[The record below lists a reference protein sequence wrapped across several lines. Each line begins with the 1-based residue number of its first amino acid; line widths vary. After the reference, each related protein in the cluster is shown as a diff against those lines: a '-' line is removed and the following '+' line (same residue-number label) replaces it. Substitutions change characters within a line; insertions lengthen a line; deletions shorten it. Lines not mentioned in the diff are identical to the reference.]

1 MFCYNSRMI
10 KFGSWM
16 LAELKETS
24 TFKTHLNYIK
34 CVDLLFANS
43 SIGINIT
50 TTGKLANPRM
60 DSFVK
65 LARFT
70 KSSIKNDLSFIDQ
83 DNEYA
88 QVVAPWIPVKCY
100 YQLYYLESMFLF
112 LLDGNVSGFSAS
124 GGHSKVR
131 EGMKRAIKDGKMRF
145 STDKLNELYI
155 ARDALAFKASSGN
168 NVQKDYYKTD
178 NCIGSVVKK
187 ITSYKEKDWKE
198 RNKIDNFRTKVNK
211 DRRNIFLDKEV
222 VLQDFFYWMRIKAN
236 YKDVDFLDFDNI
248 NPSDAAHYIRSY
260 VSATDSYARALT
272 TAILQ
277 MKKSR
282 DA

>member
-1 MFCYNSRMI
+1 MF
-10 KFGSWM
+10 
-16 LAELKETS
+16 AELKETS
-24 TFKTHLNYIK
+24 TFRTHLNYIR
-34 CVDLLFANS
+34 CIDLLFINS
-43 SIGINIT
+43 SISVNIAT
-50 TTGKLANPRM
+50 SGKLVNSRM

-65 LARFT
+65 LAQFT

-83 DNEYA
+83 DSEYA

-100 YQLYYLESMFLF
+100 YQLYYLESIFLF
-112 LLDGNVSGFSAS
+112 LLDGNTSGFSAN

-131 EGMKRAIKDGKMRF
+131 EGMKRAIKDGKIRF
-145 STDKLNELYI
+145 STDKLNELYT

-178 NCIGSVVKK
+178 DCIGSVVKK
-187 ITSYKEKDWKE
+187 VTSYKEKDWKE
-198 RNKIDNFRTKVNK
+198 RSRIDNFRTKANK
-211 DRRNIFLDKEV
+211 DKRNGFLDKEI

-236 YKDVDFLDFDNI
+236 YKDIDFLDFDNI
-248 NPSDAAHYIRSY
+248 NPTDAAHYIRSY
-260 VSATDSYARALT
+260 ISATDSYAKALT

-282 DA
+282 DT